1 MIAALLI
8 ASALVATP
16 PHVVSGQTVFVPSS
30 HVVTQFAVP
39 VAVPQFA
46 SPIAPQSFVQYGTHS
61 LATPRSDLATV
72 GKEIAEIK
80 AMLLEAT
87 KSGAIT
93 GLVIPTLVKTHCAK
107 CHGPVDPK
115 AGLDL
120 STLDKLTPQQR
131 LRSIERMLAD
141 DEGQRMPPPS
151 AGATPISADDLGK
164 LIQEFSK
171 AGEAAKPAAKP

>member
-1 MIAALLI
+1 MIAALLMTVV
-8 ASALVATP
+8 LGTP

-93 GLVIPTLVKTHCAK
+93 GLAIPTLVKTHCAK
-107 CHGPVDPK
+107 CHGAVDPK
-115 AGLDL
+115 GGLDL

-131 LRSIERMLAD
+131 LGAIERMLS
-141 DEGQRMPPPS
+141 DEEGKRMPPPA
-151 AGATPISADDLGK
+151 AGATSISADDLGK

-171 AGEAAKPAAKP
+171 AGEGAKPAAKP